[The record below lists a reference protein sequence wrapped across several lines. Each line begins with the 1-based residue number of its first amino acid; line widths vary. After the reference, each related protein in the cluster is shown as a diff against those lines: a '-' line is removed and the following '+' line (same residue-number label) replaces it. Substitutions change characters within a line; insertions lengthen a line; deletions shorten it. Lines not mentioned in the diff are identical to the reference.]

1 MPTNKI
7 QTGLRLGEPIYDKV
21 RVLAQR
27 EQRSCNNL
35 LEYIIQKY
43 ISEYEDENVFLVIPQ
58 ETE

>member
-43 ISEYEDENVFLVIPQ
+43 ISEYEDENGFLVIP
-58 ETE
+58 